1 MSLERLRAI
10 DAAVASFEFA
20 RSDFRDIVS
29 AGVRLLGGDAVEKVS
44 AKFANLPAG
53 PHRVTLMNEELTSRL
68 TGRLKSLAAQED
80 THDEIASLPV
90 DEQLRLFGEVFDPQ
104 SDEEARA
111 LALTYLEEKHADALR
126 AMEATDW
133 LDIDRVAVR
142 LLGREGLTS
151 VEWVYLKMALTGLG
165 NPEAKYVMIDE
176 AQDYSQGQLAV
187 LARYFRRAHFLL
199 LGDPNQA
206 IFEGTATWD
215 EMRAVFEEMR
225 GAVSQCR
232 LMTSYRST
240 PAITDLFAQLLPAG
254 EAMEVASVQ
263 REAPA
268 PEIVACESADE
279 WKAALGRALRVARE
293 AGGLTAVIV
302 PWKNDAKRLAKALS
316 ELPAPGGAIAEG
328 GQSPVGGDLG
338 RPSAAS
344 ESDAG
349 QGVTV
354 LGEGDSL
361 PEEGIVVVPLKLA
374 KGLEFDRVIIP
385 DASIRAFPNSDIAR
399 RRLYTTISR
408 ATRHLTILS
417 NGDLTE
423 LLG

>member
-1 MSLERLRAI
+1 
-10 DAAVASFEFA
+10 
-20 RSDFRDIVS
+20 
-29 AGVRLLGGDAVEKVS
+29 
-44 AKFANLPAG
+44 
-53 PHRVTLMNEELTSRL
+53 
-68 TGRLKSLAAQED
+68 
-80 THDEIASLPV
+80 
-90 DEQLRLFGEVFDPQ
+90 
-104 SDEEARA
+104 
-111 LALTYLEEKHADALR
+111 
-126 AMEATDW
+126 MEW
-133 LDIDRVAVR
+133 LDIDRVAAR
-142 LLGREGLTS
+142 LLGRAGLTS

-165 NPEAKYVMIDE
+165 NPEARYVMIDE

-215 EMRAVFEEMR
+215 EARAVFEEMR

-240 PAITDLFAQLLPAG
+240 PAITDLFARLLPAG

-268 PEIVACESADE
+268 PEIVVCEGTDE
-279 WKAALGRALRVARE
+279 WKAALAEAVRVARD

-302 PWKNDAKRLAKALS
+302 PWKNDAKRLAKALD
-316 ELPAPGGAIAEG
+316 GVIAGNVE
-328 GQSPVGGDLG
+328 SPVGGDLG

-344 ESDAG
+344 DANAE
-349 QGVTV
+349 QGVVV

-361 PEEGIVVVPLKLA
+361 PDGGIVVVPLKLA

-385 DASIRAFPNSDIAR
+385 DASARTFPESDIAR

>member
-1 MSLERLRAI
+1 MGESDVSLERLRAI

-20 RSDFRDIVS
+20 RSDFRDITS
-29 AGVRLLGGDAVEKVS
+29 AGVRLLGVDAVEKVS

-53 PHRVTLMNEELTSRL
+53 PHRATLMAEELSARL
-68 TGRLKSLAAQED
+68 TARLKSLAALED

-104 SDEEARA
+104 SDEEART
-111 LALTYLEEKHADALR
+111 LALVYLEEKHADALR
-126 AMEATDW
+126 AMDAMEW

-165 NPEAKYVMIDE
+165 NPEARYVMIDE

-225 GAVSQCR
+225 GEVSQCR

-240 PAITDLFAQLLPAG
+240 PAITDLFARLLPEG

-268 PEIVACESADE
+268 PEIVVCENADE
-279 WKAALGRALRVARE
+279 WKAALVEAVRVACD

-302 PWKNDAKRLAKALS
+302 PWKNDAKRLAKALDGVTAGS
-316 ELPAPGGAIAEG
+316 
-328 GQSPVGGDLG
+328 GQPPVGGDLG

-344 ESDAG
+344 DANAG
-349 QGVTV
+349 QGVVV

-361 PEEGIVVVPLKLA
+361 PETGIVVVPLKLA

-385 DASIRAFPNSDIAR
+385 DASARTFPNSDIAR

-408 ATRHLTILS
+408 ATRHLTLLS